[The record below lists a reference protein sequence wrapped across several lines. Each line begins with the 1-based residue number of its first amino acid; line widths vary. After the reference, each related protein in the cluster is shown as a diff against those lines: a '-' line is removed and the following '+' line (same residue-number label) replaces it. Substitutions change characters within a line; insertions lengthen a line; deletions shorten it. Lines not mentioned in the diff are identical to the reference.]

1 MVTGSQR
8 FIFVL
13 MLAMTAIF
21 VMVLLRVFGHRQ
33 VPPLPDAQGTGGL
46 DGTPVPPV
54 ADTQGTGG
62 LDGRPVPY
70 SPSLE
75 TISSKEHSGTGLL
88 SINLVV
94 IPYLHYNTTDERI
107 LEREEEYKTCLKRN
121 LNHDLISRVH
131 VLTTNA
137 QKTLQ
142 HFKDLPNQNKLI
154 VSEVKSVDLARDP
167 WEYISQNLVGKDV
180 MFANADIYLG
190 GGFDRVDALLMSRQ
204 KIMYPLTRRGARE
217 EKCGMA
223 DYCLDKP
230 YIGSHDVFLFR
241 LIEPLPEQFFKELEF
256 GLVSLGMENIVIGLF
271 QNMLKY
277 CTLNPCTILETFHFH
292 CSNLRS
298 NKGRRVNTAG
308 KSGLSGF
315 TKKLVCST

>member
-1 MVTGSQR
+1 
-8 FIFVL
+8 

-33 VPPLPDAQGTGGL
+33 VPPLPDAQGTDGL
-46 DGTPVPPV
+46 DGTPVPY
-54 ADTQGTGG
+54 
-62 LDGRPVPY
+62 R

-142 HFKDLPNQNKLI
+142 RFKDLPNQNKLI

-241 LIEPLPEQFFKELEF
+241 LIEPLPEQFFKEL
-256 GLVSLGMENIVIGLF
+256 
-271 QNMLKY
+271 
-277 CTLNPCTILETFHFH
+277 CTLSCPPYFNHLPPPMFSLYWKDQQRFH
-292 CSNLRS
+292 R
-298 NKGRRVNTAG
+298 GG
-308 KSGLSGF
+308 GGGGGL
-315 TKKLVCST
+315 